1 MQQQNNV
8 DFGER
13 LGYLDFQ
20 HLTQSIDP
28 VDFAKSVQRIASL
41 ANRIRGSVLPCA
53 AGGIGVFDPGCDR
66 VILWVPLGQQD
77 SMPAEYG
84 LGSDD
89 YCPLNTELL
98 YQCMESRHIVF
109 VEDAREVRIW
119 RRSQPLAAASS
130 VDNLLVDGLSGED
143 DSHVCFYYL
152 VNTDQ
157 KELPKYQIIMQLL
170 LSSLRDSLLRLAAHK
185 NMGRDNALSLTD
197 REHQIIIHIRAGS
210 NNKVIADKLN
220 ISINTVK
227 SHIYNIFQK
236 LNARNRVEALVKAK
250 QAGYLA

>member
-1 MQQQNNV
+1 MQQRNNV

-20 HLTQSIDP
+20 HLTQNIDT
-28 VDFAKSVQRIASL
+28 VDFPKSVQRIASL
-41 ANRIRGSVLPCA
+41 ANRICGSVLPCA
-53 AGGIGVFDPGCDR
+53 AGGIGVFDPGNDR
-66 VILWVPLGQQD
+66 VILWIPLGQQD
-77 SMPAEYG
+77 SMPADYG

-98 YQCMESRHIVF
+98 YQCVESQRFVF
-109 VEDAREVRIW
+109 VEDARGVRIW
-119 RRSQPLAAASS
+119 RRSQALTAHQ
-130 VDNLLVDGLSGED
+130 VGNLLVDGLGGED
-143 DSHVCFYYL
+143 DSLVCFYYL

-185 NMGRDNALSLTD
+185 NMCGDHAASLTD
-197 REHQIIIHIRAGS
+197 REHQIIIHIRAGL

-250 QAGYLA
+250 QAGYLL